1 MPVSFLNANG
11 AVYIVEKKE
20 KNEEYMSLLNNISH
34 LKLRNKSL
42 IPREDYDILLSTAQ
56 GNAEKKILKHTLCSS
71 QNLSRRQASQIYG
84 ISKLGK
90 RADEINKTANAI
102 KEIKSRYSAV
112 AKSEKKTFLFSC
124 GENINDYFTSSS
136 DSMPE
141 TDNDVSSSDGSD
153 SGAVESSL
161 DDMERNN
168 DVPELDSSHATNKLK
183 IESNIEATK
192 RSVI

>member
-1 MPVSFLNANG
+1 MP
-11 AVYIVEKKE
+11 
-20 KNEEYMSLLNNISH
+20 LLNNISH

-112 AKSEKKTFLFSC
+112 AKAEKKAFLFSC
-124 GENINDYFTSSS
+124 GENINDYLTSSS
-136 DSMPE
+136 GSMPE
-141 TDNDVSSSDGSD
+141 TDSDVSSSDGSD

-168 DVPELDSSHATNKLK
+168 DVASPNWILHMLQTSLK
-183 IESNIEATK
+183 SRVTLK
-192 RSVI
+192 QLHSY